1 MNGRDDARDDVRDNA
16 RDGARDDE
24 HGHEHEGAPP
34 RPGHGPADRPTGP
47 TGAAAWLRDLRMGAR
62 FTIAGGREG
71 LLRALLTAL
80 AVGLGV
86 AVLAIAA
93 SVPHL
98 LDERERR
105 TTARQVNTPLEFE
118 QPGHELQKG
127 SGTLVY
133 RDAST
138 EFRNRKVGGALLH
151 PEGPGAPLPPGVTD
165 PPRPGEM
172 VVSPALGRL
181 LDAGDGKLLRERL
194 PYRTAGTIA
203 PAGLIGPSELFFY
216 AGDDKLAPG
225 DGAVRIDRF
234 GDGEPG
240 PPADGGVVILVV
252 LGCVILMLPAGVFIS
267 AAVRFGGEGRDRRLA
282 ALRLVGADGATT
294 RRIAAGEAL
303 CGALL
308 GLLAGAGIFLFA
320 RGFAP
325 HLTIRDVTLFA
336 SDVTPAPAQAAL
348 IAVAVPA
355 LTVVVTLSALR
366 RVAIEPLGVV
376 RGAPARRRRLWWRL
390 LIPAVGLA
398 LLVPSTVTVAWSPY
412 YGPIETA
419 MVAMGA
425 ALLLIGVAVVLPWLV
440 EACVARLRGGP
451 LPWQLAT
458 RRLQAGSGPAARAV
472 SGITVAVAGAI
483 AVQMMLSGMQSGHDR
498 PGGSVASW
506 SRLKA
511 SYRPGTPEE
520 INAYTKA
527 FRATPGVQDAVAF
540 VEQYATVPGKEH
552 SVTTVHVADCTVLR
566 TLART
571 GSCREGD
578 VFVAA
583 EKDGDVDTAHRF
595 PPGTALEMD
604 GFERAKER
612 GTPAYRWTVPASAR
626 IVETL
631 PGPTGDHQ
639 FGILATPSAIDA
651 RAIPDARTTV
661 LARVDPGDRDD
672 SIERF
677 RNTAAAID
685 PGMRVWRLGGV
696 VKENHLAAVEEGM
709 TIGAV
714 CVLALIALS
723 MLVGTLEQLRE
734 RRRALSV
741 LVACGTSRATIGWS
755 VLWQTAVPVVLGMAL
770 AVGAGLGLG
779 RLLLALVHERVRD
792 WFAFVPLVC
801 AGAGMIVLVTVA
813 CLPALWRLTRPEE
826 LRTE

>member
-1 MNGRDDARDDVRDNA
+1 MTGQN
-16 RDGARDDE
+16 DE
-24 HGHEHEGAPP
+24 HGAP
-34 RPGHGPADRPTGP
+34 RPGRGPADRPTGP

-62 FTIAGGREG
+62 FTVAGGREG
-71 LLRALLTAL
+71 LLRAVLTAL

-93 SVPHL
+93 SVPTL
-98 LDERERR
+98 LDERDRR
-105 TTARQVNTPLEFE
+105 TAARQVDTPLEFE
-118 QPGHELQKG
+118 QPGHELRK
-127 SGTLVY
+127 SSSTLIY
-133 RDAST
+133 RDAGSD
-138 EFRNRKVGGALLH
+138 FRNKKVGGALLH
-151 PEGPGAPLPPGVTD
+151 PEGAGAPVPPGVKD
-165 PPRPGEM
+165 LPRSGEM
-172 VVSPALGRL
+172 VVSPALAGL
-181 LDAGDGKLLRERL
+181 LDSDAGKLLRERL

-203 PAGLIGPSELFFY
+203 PSGLVGPSELFFY
-216 AGDDKLAPG
+216 AGDDRLAPG

-234 GDGEPG
+234 GDDAPG
-240 PPADGGVVILVV
+240 LPADGALVV
-252 LGCVILMLPAGVFIS
+252 LIVLACVILLLPVGVFIS

-282 ALRLVGADGATT
+282 ALRLVGADGATA

-325 HLTIRDVTLFA
+325 HVTVRDVTLFP
-336 SDVTPAPAQAAL
+336 SDVTPSPALAAL
-348 IAVAVPA
+348 IAVLVPV
-355 LTVVVTLSALR
+355 LTVAVTLSALR

-376 RGAPARRRRLWWRL
+376 RGAPVRGRRLWWRL

-398 LLVPSTVTVAWSPY
+398 LLVPSTVTVVRSPF
-412 YGPIETA
+412 YGPVETA
-419 MVAMGA
+419 MLAAGA
-425 ALLLIGVAVVLPWLV
+425 ALLLIGVAAVLPWLV
-440 EACVARLRGGP
+440 EACVARFRGGP

-458 RRLQAGSGPAARAV
+458 RRLQAGSGTAARAV

-483 AVQMMLSGMQSGHDR
+483 AVQMVLSGMQSGSDR

-506 SRLKA
+506 SHVEA

-520 INAYTKA
+520 IVAYTKA

-540 VEQYATVPGKEH
+540 VEQYATVPGKRH
-552 SVTTVHVADCTVLR
+552 DVTTVHVAGCSVLR
-566 TLART
+566 TLARID
-571 GSCREGD
+571 SCREGD
-578 VFVAA
+578 VFVAD
-583 EKDGDVDTAHRF
+583 EKGGDVATAGRF

-612 GTPAYRWTVPASAR
+612 GTPAYRWTIPASAR
-626 IVETL
+626 VVETL

-639 FGILATPSAIDA
+639 YGVLATPSAIDA

-661 LARVDPGDRDD
+661 LARVDPGDRED
-672 SIERF
+672 SVERF

-696 VKENHLAAVEEGM
+696 VKENHLAAVEEGL

-714 CVLALIALS
+714 CVLALITLS

-755 VLWQTAVPVVLGMAL
+755 VLWQTAVPVALGMAL

-779 RLLLALVHERVRD
+779 RLLLALIGERVRD

-813 CLPALWRLTRPEE
+813 CLPALWRLTRPDG

>member
-1 MNGRDDARDDVRDNA
+1 MTGQN
-16 RDGARDDE
+16 DE
-24 HGHEHEGAPP
+24 HGAP
-34 RPGHGPADRPTGP
+34 RPGRGPADRPTGP

-71 LLRALLTAL
+71 LLRAALTAL

-98 LDERERR
+98 LDERDRR
-105 TTARQVNTPLEFE
+105 TAARQVDTPLEFE
-118 QPGHELQKG
+118 QPGHELRK
-127 SGTLVY
+127 SSSTLVY
-133 RDAST
+133 RDAGT
-138 EFRNRKVGGALLH
+138 DFRDKKVGGALLR
-151 PEGPGAPLPPGVTD
+151 PEGAGAPVPPGVTD
-165 PPRPGEM
+165 LPRPGEM

-181 LDAGDGKLLRERL
+181 LDSDAGKLLRERL

-203 PAGLIGPSELFFY
+203 PAGLVGPGELFFY
-216 AGDDKLAPG
+216 AGDGRLAPG

-234 GDGEPG
+234 GDEAPGLPTDGE
-240 PPADGGVVILVV
+240 LVV
-252 LGCVILMLPAGVFIS
+252 LIALACVILLLPVGVFIS
-267 AAVRFGGEGRDRRLA
+267 AAVRFGGEGRDQRLA
-282 ALRLVGADGATT
+282 ALRLVGADGATA

-308 GLLAGAGIFLFA
+308 GLLAGAGIFLFT
-320 RGFAP
+320 REFAT
-325 HLTIRDVTLFA
+325 HVTVRDVTLFP
-336 SDVTPAPAQAAL
+336 SDVTPSPALAAL
-348 IAVAVPA
+348 IAVAVPV

-398 LLVPSTVTVAWSPY
+398 LLVPSTVAVARSPF
-412 YGPIETA
+412 YGPEETA
-419 MVAMGA
+419 MVAAGA
-425 ALLLIGVAVVLPWLV
+425 ALLLIGVATVLPWLV
-440 EACVARLRGGP
+440 EACVARFRGGP

-458 RRLQAGSGPAARAV
+458 RRLQAGSGTAARAV

-483 AVQMMLSGMQSGHDR
+483 AVQMVLSGMQSGSDR
-498 PGGSVASW
+498 PGGSVESW
-506 SRLKA
+506 SHVKA
-511 SYRPGTPEE
+511 SSRPGTPEE
-520 INAYTKA
+520 IVAYTKA

-540 VEQYATVPGKEH
+540 VEQYATALGKQH
-552 SVTTVHVADCTVLR
+552 GVTTVHVADCSVLR
-566 TLART
+566 TLARID
-571 GSCREGD
+571 SCRDGD
-578 VFVAA
+578 VFVAD
-583 EKDGDVDTAHRF
+583 EKDGGVSTARRF

-626 IVETL
+626 VVETL

-639 FGILATPSAIDA
+639 HGVLATPSAIDA

-672 SIERF
+672 SVERF
-677 RNTAAAID
+677 RNTAAAVD

-696 VKENHLAAVEEGM
+696 VKENHLAAVEEGL

-714 CVLALIALS
+714 CVLALIAVS

-755 VLWQTAVPVVLGMAL
+755 VLWQTAVPVALGMAL
-770 AVGAGLGLG
+770 AVGSGLGLG
-779 RLLLALVHERVRD
+779 RLLLALIDERVRD
-792 WFAFVPLVC
+792 WFAFVPLIG

-813 CLPALWRLTRPEE
+813 CLPALWRLTRPES

>member
-1 MNGRDDARDDVRDNA
+1 MTARN
-16 RDGARDDE
+16 DDE
-24 HGHEHEGAPP
+24 QGAP
-34 RPGHGPADRPTGP
+34 RPGRGPADRPSGP

-62 FTIAGGREG
+62 FTVAGGREG
-71 LLRALLTAL
+71 LLRAVLTAL

-93 SVPHL
+93 SVPTL
-98 LDERERR
+98 LDERDRR
-105 TTARQVNTPLEFE
+105 AAARQVDAPLEFE
-118 QPGHELQKG
+118 QPGHEPRRSG
-127 SGTLVY
+127 STLVY
-133 RDAST
+133 RDAGT
-138 EFRNRKVGGALLH
+138 DFRDKKVGGALLR
-151 PEGPGAPLPPGVTD
+151 PEGDGAPVPPGVTD
-165 PPRPGEM
+165 LPRPGEM

-181 LDAGDGKLLRERL
+181 LGSEAGKLLRERL
-194 PYRTAGTIA
+194 PYKTVGTIA

-216 AGDDKLAPG
+216 AGDGRLAPG

-234 GDGEPG
+234 GDDVPGLPTDGE
-240 PPADGGVVILVV
+240 LVV
-252 LGCVILMLPAGVFIS
+252 LIALGCVILLLPVGVFIS

-282 ALRLVGADGATT
+282 ALRLVGADGATA

-320 RGFAP
+320 RRFAT
-325 HLTIRDVTLFA
+325 HVTVRDVTLFP
-336 SDVTPAPAQAAL
+336 SDVTPSPAPAAL
-348 IAVAVPA
+348 IAVLVPV

-376 RGAPARRRRLWWRL
+376 RGAPTRRRRLWWRL

-398 LLVPSTVTVAWSPY
+398 LLVPGTVVTVRSPF
-412 YGPIETA
+412 YGPVEA
-419 MVAMGA
+419 ALVAAGA
-425 ALLLIGVAVVLPWLV
+425 ALLLIGVAAVLPWLV

-458 RRLQAGSGPAARAV
+458 RRLQAGSGTAARAV

-483 AVQMMLSGMQSGHDR
+483 AVQMVLSGMQSGHNR

-506 SRLKA
+506 SHVKA

-520 INAYTKA
+520 IVAYTKA
-527 FRATPGVQDAVAF
+527 FKATPGVQDAVAF
-540 VEQYATVPGKEH
+540 VEQYANVPGKRH
-552 SVTTVHVADCTVLR
+552 DVTTVHVADCSVLR
-566 TLART
+566 TLARI
-571 GSCREGD
+571 GSCRDGD
-578 VFVAA
+578 VFVAQ
-583 EKDGDVDTAHRF
+583 EKGGDVPTAGRF

-639 FGILATPSAIDA
+639 FGVLATPSAIDT

-661 LARVDPGDRDD
+661 LARVDPEDRED
-672 SIERF
+672 SVERF

-696 VKENHLAAVEEGM
+696 VKENHLAAVEEGL

-714 CVLALIALS
+714 CVLALIAVS

-755 VLWQTAVPVVLGMAL
+755 VLWQTAVPVALGMAL
-770 AVGAGLGLG
+770 AVGFGLGLG
-779 RLLLALVHERVRD
+779 RLLLALLGERVRD
-792 WFAFVPLVC
+792 WFAFVPLIG

-813 CLPALWRLTRPEE
+813 CLPALWRLTRPEG